1 MKNKREYSHFPLF
14 VNLKDK
20 KIIVVGGGKVALRR
34 IKVIIKFGAK
44 VTVISPEVKKEL
56 ELIYHEGKI
65 NIIKREYKKGDIK
78 GAYMVIAATD
88 KKSVNEAVAKE
99 ARELKILVN
108 TADNKENSDFFFPA
122 IFSDEDIIG
131 GMISNNGNNHSMVKE
146 KAAKIRDFFKKG
158 RITE

>member
-1 MKNKREYSHFPLF
+1 
-14 VNLKDK
+14 
-20 KIIVVGGGKVALRR
+20 
-34 IKVIIKFGAK
+34 
-44 VTVISPEVKKEL
+44 
-56 ELIYHEGKI
+56 
-65 NIIKREYKKGDIK
+65 
-78 GAYMVIAATD
+78 MVIAATD

-146 KAAKIRDFFKKG
+146 KAAKIRDFLKRGVLRNENNKSGKQGQQTCNYPGKDCYGCDRKFLIK
-158 RITE
+158 T